1 MTITMAAE
9 AGQLELN
16 AFEPIIFY
24 CLFQSIDTLAYAVQ
38 TFVDN
43 CVLGIT
49 ANEARC
55 RELVENSV
63 GIITAICPHVGY
75 QTAAEVAKEAIKTG
89 KSIRS
94 LIVEKKL
101 LTSEQLDEILD
112 PMEMTEP
119 GISGKELILKKQDK
133 LG

>member
-1 MTITMAAE
+1 M
-9 AGQLELN
+9 
-16 AFEPIIFY
+16 
-24 CLFQSIDTLAYAVQ
+24 
-38 TFVDN
+38 
-43 CVLGIT
+43 
-49 ANEARC
+49 
-55 RELVENSV
+55 
-63 GIITAICPHVGY
+63 
-75 QTAAEVAKEAIKTG
+75 AKEAIKTG